1 MRLSN
6 VASVL
11 ALLSA
16 FSVVAFGQIDGA
28 RQASGPLSMDT
39 RMVYGRVAFD
49 GIEPGGKRP
58 TVYVTLFTRRLQA
71 NRSTIDSEGYF
82 YFRDI
87 VADGGTLV
95 VEVNGVEV
103 TRQTLLSVG
112 PKQQRV
118 DFYVMVPS
126 TKTALAKPGTLSAK
140 YAYERSKEN
149 TELLN
154 KAVSAIENNHPE
166 KAIPHLQKIVASDPN
181 DFPVLTILG
190 AAYGATSDLANAE
203 ASYLAAL
210 KVKPDSTATMLG
222 LGKLYLTHKNPE
234 AAVTILEKAKEVE
247 PENAMGLRLL
257 GEAYLQ
263 VKKGSKAVAVLNEAI
278 RLQPVEMAECHLM
291 MAKLYDIVGAKHLAA
306 QEYKLFLQKV
316 PGHAEKDKMAAY
328 IAAHIN
334 ENPGQ

>member
-1 MRLSN
+1 MRLLRI
-6 VASVL
+6 VFAL
-11 ALLSA
+11 ALILTSSFSA
-16 FSVVAFGQIDGA
+16 AFGQIDGV
-28 RQASGPLSMDT
+28 RQASGPLSMDV
-39 RMVYGRVAFD
+39 RMVYGRVALEGVD
-49 GIEPGGKRP
+49 PGGKRP

-71 NRSTIDSEGYF
+71 NRSMLDNEGYF

-103 TRQTLLSVG
+103 ARQTLLSVG
-112 PKQQRV
+112 PKQQRM
-118 DFYVMVPS
+118 DFHVIIPS
-126 TKTALAKPGTLSAK
+126 QVKTVKPGTISAK
-140 YAYERSKEN
+140 YAYERSREN

-181 DFPVLTILG
+181 DFAVMTILG
-190 AAYGATSDLANAE
+190 AAYGAVSDHANAE

-210 KVKPDSTATMLG
+210 KVKPDSTATMMG

-234 AAVTILEKAKEVE
+234 SAVAILEKAVEGE

-263 VKKGSKAVAVLNEAI
+263 VRKGTKAVAVLNEAI
-278 RLQPVEMAECHLM
+278 RLQPLEMAECHLM
-291 MAKLYDIVGAKHLAA
+291 MAKLYDIAGAKHLAA
-306 QEYKLFLQKV
+306 EQYEMFIKKV
-316 PGHAEKDKMAAY
+316 PDHAEKEKIKTYIKENAA
-328 IAAHIN
+328 
-334 ENPGQ
+334 QK